1 MSEHPTGLT
10 LDLAAFEGPLDLLLH
25 LIKELKVDIFDI
37 PINLVTEQ
45 YLVYIHTYEDL
56 SLDIASEYLVMA
68 ATLLEIK
75 TKMMLPKTPKLD
87 DEEDE
92 GDDPREGLVEQLLA
106 FQQYQEVSHILA
118 EKQSER
124 ALEYTKT
131 PSDLS
136 QYQKKIPMTGRQLTS
151 DDLYRA
157 LQKMAFRLKNQQPIK
172 TTIANDGYSVNTAMA
187 DIRQAFVD
195 ADKQI
200 LMFQETIFTKK
211 IQTKGQIVTLFLA
224 ILELVKSNELY
235 LYQEDLKSD
244 IQLIRREESE

>member
-1 MSEHPTGLT
+1 MNEHTSELT

-25 LIKELKVDIFDI
+25 LIKDLKVDIFDI
-37 PINLVTEQ
+37 PINLVTDQ
-45 YLVYIHTYEDL
+45 YLAYIHTYEAL

-75 TKMMLPKTPKLD
+75 TQMMLPKTPKEAV
-87 DEEDE
+87 EEE
-92 GDDPREGLVEQLLA
+92 DDPRDSLVEQLLA

-118 EKQSER
+118 DKQAER
-124 ALEYTKT
+124 SLEYTKQ

-136 QYQKKIPMTGRQLTS
+136 AYQEKIPMTGRQLTP

-157 LQKMAFRLKNQQPIK
+157 IQKMAFRLKNLQPIQ
-172 TTIANDGYSVNTAMA
+172 TTIAGESYSVGTAMA
-187 DIRQAFVD
+187 DIRQAFVE
-195 ADKQI
+195 ADRDV
-200 LMFQETIFTKK
+200 LMFQEAVFLGK
-211 IQTKGQIVTLFLA
+211 IQSRSQIVSMFLA

-235 LYQEDLKSD
+235 LYQEDLRAD